1 MEMAISE
8 ITLVVFTTIAP
19 AGAIGY
25 VLLAAAILL
34 TRDDAVAKRL
44 STYLVIPLLLAL
56 VGLISS
62 ATHLGTP
69 ANALYV
75 LTGIGRSPLSNE
87 VVAAA
92 VFLAFGGAAW
102 ILSFGH
108 RRRDALSSFG
118 LGFAAL
124 TALVFV
130 EFVARAYSVE
140 TIPTWN
146 FPAAPWTLWAN
157 ALASGPAVAL
167 LVYACADIMAPRRFA
182 FVAMAVSLCAVAVN
196 IALLLFER
204 AGLNGVVTTV
214 ARASDLMAFLP
225 GALVAFAVLCCLGV
239 TVCFLSAT
247 HRRFAALSKR
257 RTRIAWC
264 ILGVAIALIGCFAVR
279 FSFYAM
285 YMTWGI

>member
-1 MEMAISE
+1 MAISE

-19 AGAIGY
+19 AGAVGY
-25 VLLAAAILL
+25 VFLAAAILL

-44 STYLVIPLLLAL
+44 SAYLVIPLLLAL
-56 VGLISS
+56 AGLIAS

-102 ILSFGH
+102 IFSFGH
-108 RRRDALSSFG
+108 RRRDAFSSFG

-124 TALVFV
+124 TALAFV
-130 EFVARAYSVE
+130 GFVARAYSVE

-146 FPAAPWTLWAN
+146 SPIAPLTLWAN
-157 ALASGPAVAL
+157 AFASGPAVAL
-167 LVYACADIMAPRRFA
+167 FAYACADVMAPRRFA
-182 FVAMAVSLCAVAVN
+182 LFACGAGACALVANV
-196 IALLLFER
+196 ALLALEWQSLG
-204 AGLNGVVTTV
+204 AIVTTV
-214 ARASDLMAFLP
+214 ARATDLVPLHPFAI
-225 GALVAFAVLCCLGV
+225 AAFAVLC
-239 TVCFLSAT
+239 TVGMTLCFLSAT
-247 HRRFAALSKR
+247 HRRFAALAKHR
-257 RTRIAWC
+257 VRAAWC
-264 ILGVAIALIGCFAVR
+264 ALGIVCVLAGCFAVR

-285 YMTWGI
+285 YMTWGV